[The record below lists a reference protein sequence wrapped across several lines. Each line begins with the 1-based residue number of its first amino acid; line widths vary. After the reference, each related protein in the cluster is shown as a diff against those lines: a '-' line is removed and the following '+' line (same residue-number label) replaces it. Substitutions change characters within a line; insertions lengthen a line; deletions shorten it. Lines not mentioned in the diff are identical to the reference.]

1 MEFIK
6 QYLKIINYSLLGLAF
21 AFSSFYIL
29 SNAYHYLEVRRD
41 YVTDFSTQAL
51 VVDMDETLARINNNI
66 SGFSSNRY
74 RGSISN
80 TQMMT
85 IYNNLKGCVSSFN
98 NETIQ
103 GMRGKNRITVVDVYN
118 LRESYENKILSNC
131 IVTNLYWTTTVEED
145 NFNSSYLVNN
155 NDMMKMY
162 VNSLLDNTSY
172 LKKDL
177 LNNSSYYFNTAIAS
191 ASIKANT
198 KDGFY
203 EVMNAYNDAL
213 DYVEFVSEWF
223 KNEVEGN
230 YE

>member
-6 QYLKIINYSLLGLAF
+6 QYIKIINYSLLGLVF

-29 SNAYHYLEVRRD
+29 NNAYHYLEVRKNYTTNFD
-41 YVTDFSTQAL
+41 SQAL
-51 VVDMDETLARINNNI
+51 VVEMDQTLANISKNI
-66 SGFSSNRY
+66 SGFNSNSY
-74 RGSISN
+74 RGNISN
-80 TQMMT
+80 TKMMT
-85 IYNNLKGCVSSFN
+85 IHNNLKGCVANFN
-98 NETIQ
+98 NETIKS
-103 GMRGKNRITVVDVYN
+103 MRGKTEISIIDVYN
-118 LRESYENKILSNC
+118 LRESYEDDILANC
-131 IVTNLYWTTTVEED
+131 IVTNLYWTTTVEKD
-145 NFNSSYLVNN
+145 NFNSKYLVDNN
-155 NDMMKMY
+155 EMMKLY
-162 VNSLLDNTSY
+162 VDSLLDNTSY

-191 ASIKANT
+191 ASIKGNT

-213 DYVEFVSEWF
+213 KYVEFISEWF